1 MIGILNYGSGNITS
15 LSNSLNEI
23 SIKHSLINNPKELK
37 NIEKLIIPG
46 VGSYYDAIK
55 KIKKKNFFYEI
66 KKFAEKKPILGICVG
81 MQILSEQGFENKKT
95 EGLALIDGVVDKIYK
110 KHKES
115 HVGWNNLKI
124 IKKKSI
130 LFNEIEKESDFYFV
144 HSYSFQTKYKSNI
157 SSNIYFNNKQ
167 FVASIEKDHIFG
179 VQFHPEKS
187 HKNGL
192 KLLNNFCS
200 L

>member
-55 KIKKKNFFYEI
+55 KIKKKKFFYEI

-95 EGLALIDGVVDKIYK
+95 EGLALIDGVVDKIYE

>member
-95 EGLALIDGVVDKIYK
+95 EGLALIDGVVDKIYE

>member
-46 VGSYYDAIK
+46 VGSYHDAIK

-95 EGLALIDGVVDKIYK
+95 EGLALIDGVVDKIYE